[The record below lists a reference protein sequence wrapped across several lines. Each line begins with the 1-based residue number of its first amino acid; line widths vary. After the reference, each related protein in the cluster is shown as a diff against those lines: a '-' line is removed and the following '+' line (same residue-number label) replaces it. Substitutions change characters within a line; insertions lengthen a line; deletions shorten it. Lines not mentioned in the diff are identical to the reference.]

1 MTETKPGL
9 FGLKNTNRDF
19 SLKEFWGKNQFNS
32 SFPASLCCY
41 LASKN
46 LKANYLS
53 ISDGEFKAKLIDI
66 DDVFGISASSDDLYF
81 AFESQHTPFQKYVV
95 GSLPR
100 TDLVIQKKSSGEC
113 LRGLEVKLTALPDNT
128 TCERSDSNYGSEIVV
143 RPDTVVY
150 LACSVASSLD
160 NLFYNTIQEIDISDW
175 SEPSEV
181 LSHIDTIVQAIKSL
195 SLALEKKQKAFLLQP
210 IWKTQGKSPKLSDNC
225 LDVFVWSN
233 AGFCHFISNIA
244 NDNPNASKITRQ
256 TRTAIWLYK
265 MLLELKNNAK
275 FNHKIIIDYL
285 SYNTKNDKAFAS
297 AGNVTNKYMKCQRLT
312 KPVISKKEIKNII
325 LGGGQNL
332 LSPERRFDAIIFNS
346 PELFN

>member
-9 FGLKNTNRDF
+9 FGLENTNRDF
-19 SLKEFWGKNQFNS
+19 ALKESWGKNQFNS

-41 LASKN
+41 LASKK
-46 LKANYLS
+46 LKANYFS
-53 ISDGEFKAKLIDI
+53 IKNGEFKAQFIDI
-66 DDVFGISASSDDLYF
+66 DDVFGISANSDDLYF

-128 TCERSDSNYGSEIVV
+128 TCEYSDSDYGSEIVV
-143 RPDTVVY
+143 RPDTIVY
-150 LACSVASSLD
+150 LACSIASSLD
-160 NLFYNTIQEIDISDW
+160 TSFHNTIQDIEIADW
-175 SEPSEV
+175 SEPIQI
-181 LSHIDTIVQAIKSL
+181 LSHITKIVQAIKSL
-195 SLALEKKQKAFLLQP
+195 SLLLEEKQKAFLLQP
-210 IWKTQGKSPKLSDNC
+210 IWKTQGKSPKLADNC

-244 NDNPNASKITRQ
+244 NDNPNASQITRQ
-256 TRTAIWLYK
+256 TRTTIWLYK

-275 FNHKIIIDYL
+275 FNHKTIIDYL

-297 AGNVTNKYMKCQRLT
+297 SGNVTNIYMKCSRLT
-312 KPVISKKEIKNII
+312 KPIITKEEIKNII